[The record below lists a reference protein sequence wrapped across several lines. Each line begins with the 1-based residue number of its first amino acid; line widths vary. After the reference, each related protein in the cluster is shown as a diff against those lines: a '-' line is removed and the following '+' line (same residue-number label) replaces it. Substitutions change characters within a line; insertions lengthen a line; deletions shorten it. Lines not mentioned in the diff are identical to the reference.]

1 MLLSGVVALGVTLV
15 LLPLTERCLRH
26 FQVFDHPSVRSFHDH
41 VTVRGGGIAL
51 AIGALAA
58 LAVSSSGGGR
68 DRLALACPA
77 VLFATIGLVDDLH
90 GVDARRRLAFQA
102 AAGAA
107 AVALLVA
114 LGPKW
119 PVWGLLLLPLWLV
132 AFVNAFNFM
141 DGINGISCATA
152 MVAGGVWWAVGRH
165 TDVAAVAAAAVIVA
179 AVALAFLPFNFPT
192 ARLFLGDVGSYF
204 IGAWLAVVVV
214 IGLRAGIPVE
224 ALIAP
229 LVLYLVDTGITLARR
244 VAHGERWYEAHC
256 EHTYQRLM
264 QAGWSHGTTTTFV
277 GACTLVISG
286 LGALSL
292 SGSVALRIVGDLSVV
307 AILVGYLVSPRMA
320 LSPRLHRTAFVS

>member
-1 MLLSGVVALGVTLV
+1 MLVGEVVALGITLV

-41 VTVRGGGIAL
+41 ATVRGGGIAL
-51 AIGALAA
+51 AIGAVVA
-58 LAVSSSGGGR
+58 LAVSPSIGGR

-77 VLFATIGLVDDLH
+77 VLFAAIGLVDDLH
-90 GVDARRRLAFQA
+90 GVDARRRLALQA
-102 AAGAA
+102 AAGAM
-107 AVALLVA
+107 VVMLLVA
-114 LGPKW
+114 LGPAW

-152 MVAGGVWWAVGRH
+152 IVAGSVWWAIGRQTDVSVVAGGG
-165 TDVAAVAAAAVIVA
+165 VIVA

-204 IGAWLAVVVV
+204 IGAWLAVVVAL
-214 IGLRAGIPVE
+214 GLRAGIPVE

-229 LVLYLVDTGITLARR
+229 LALYLIDTGITLARR
-244 VAHGERWYEAHC
+244 VLRGERWYEAHC

-264 QAGWSHGTTTTFV
+264 QAGWSHATTTAFV
-277 GACTLVISG
+277 GGCTLVISS

-292 SGSVALRIVGDLSVV
+292 SGSVALRIAGDLSM
-307 AILVGYLVSPRMA
+307 ITMLIGYLVSPRVA
-320 LSPRLHRTAFVS
+320 VSPRLHRTALVS